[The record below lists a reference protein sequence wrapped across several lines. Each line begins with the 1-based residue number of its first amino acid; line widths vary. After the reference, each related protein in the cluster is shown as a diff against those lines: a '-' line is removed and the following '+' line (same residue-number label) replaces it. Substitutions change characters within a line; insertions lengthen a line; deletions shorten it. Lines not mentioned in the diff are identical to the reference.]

1 MVGSECTSFE
11 VGMNPEPAD
20 SRRGASV
27 AGMQAGVGGVR
38 GGSVGRRGGE
48 SEAAGSR
55 QVGSPK
61 PQLRP

>member
-1 MVGSECTSFE
+1 
-11 VGMNPEPAD
+11 MNPEPAD
-20 SRRGASV
+20 SCRGASA
-27 AGMQAGVGGVR
+27 AGMQAGASVGWA
-38 GGSVGRRGGE
+38 GRRGGE